1 MADRLGDKV
10 VVITGASSGI
20 GKATADAF
28 AREGAT
34 VVLAARRE
42 QGLHGT
48 AEMVI
53 RDGGRTMVVPTDVRD
68 AAQVRH
74 LADRAIDAYGGI
86 DIWVNNAGIASFG
99 TFEQT
104 PPEVFANVVNSTFYG
119 VVNGFRA
126 VLPHFRERGRGILI
140 TTASIA
146 GRVPTPYQ
154 SPYVAAKHAVLGF
167 VETVRQELHLEGLD
181 DIHLCSVLPGP
192 IDTPFWQHAAN
203 YTGRDVQALEPATPP
218 EKVARAILGLA
229 LRPRREVGVGI
240 PPWVLEMGMAVG
252 QGALERGLARMTRRS
267 LFQDSTRPATEG
279 GVLRPMPEGTGMRGG
294 WIERQHR
301 TGGNGGHA
309 AGIGAA
315 GLLALAVPLGA
326 AAWYRYQKHGRVL

>member
-1 MADRLGDKV
+1 MAHRLAEKV

-28 AREGAT
+28 AAEGAT

-42 QGLHGT
+42 QGLHET
-48 AEMVI
+48 AELVI
-53 RDGGRTMVVPTDVRD
+53 RDGGKAMAVPTDVRD
-68 AAQVRH
+68 ADQMRH
-74 LADRAIDAYGGI
+74 LADRAIDAFGGI

-99 TFEQT
+99 KFEQT
-104 PPEVFANVVNSTFYG
+104 PPEVFTNVVNSTFYG

-126 VLPHFRERGRGILI
+126 VLPHFREQGRGTII

-154 SPYVAAKHAVLGF
+154 SAYVAAKHAVLGF
-167 VETVRQELHLEGLD
+167 VEAVRQELHLDGLD
-181 DIHLCSVLPGP
+181 DIHVCSVLPGP

-218 EKVARAILGLA
+218 DKVASAILGLVF
-229 LRPRREVGVGI
+229 RPRREVGVGI
-240 PPWVLEMGMAVG
+240 PPWVLEMGMALA
-252 QGALERGLARMTRRS
+252 QGPMERRMARMTQQT
-267 LFQDSTRPATEG
+267 LFQDSTRPATDG
-279 GVLRPMPEGTGMRGG
+279 AVMRPMPEGTGERGG

-301 TGGNGGHA
+301 GNGGHA
-309 AGIGAA
+309 AGIGTA